1 MYKIV
6 GADRKEYGPVTAE
19 QIIQWIKE
27 GRANGQTIARFE
39 EGPWKPLSTFPE
51 FAEVLGPAA
60 PAAPA
65 GPPPLSASAPP
76 LAASPPPASSNF
88 GAGPRNNG
96 MAIAGLTCS
105 LLGIVCCG
113 PIFATLGLIFSCIG
127 LVQVNRNRQQYS
139 GTGLAWA
146 GIIIALV
153 DYILFA
159 VLIKTTDIFERILKN
174 LPH

>member
-6 GADRKEYGPVTAE
+6 GADKKEYGPVTAD

-39 EGPWKPLSTFPE
+39 DGPWKPLSAFPE
-51 FAEVLGPAA
+51 FVEVLGPAA
-60 PAAPA
+60 LTGPPPLAA
-65 GPPPLSASAPP
+65 GPPPPSSPP
-76 LAASPPPASSNF
+76 LSPNLATGAS
-88 GAGPRNNG
+88 NNS

-127 LVQVNRNRQQYS
+127 LAQINRKPQQYS

-159 VLIKTTDIFERILKN
+159 VLIKTTDVFEKILKN
-174 LPH
+174 LPR